1 MIGNAFLQYLKIM
14 ESINEQIEAGLLA
27 PGSKFPAERKLAETF
42 NTSRVTLREA
52 LSLLESDGKIFR
64 EDRRGWFVSPTALTY
79 DPTNTDNF
87 KTMALKAKRV
97 PRSELLSAELLP
109 CPRDAAKLLGV
120 EAFTQVYKLERLRFL
135 DDRPVAV
142 TINYVIAE
150 YFPELEEKDF
160 IESLTQTYKDDYDIL
175 YSQTRYHIRTSS
187 LQGNIAQAL
196 RATSG
201 SPAMLVERV
210 NHDQS
215 GRLIDCDIEYWRH
228 DAINIQSVA
237 TLIKE

>member
-1 MIGNAFLQYLKIM
+1 MQYLKIM
-14 ESINEQIEAGLLA
+14 ETINEQIETGLL
-27 PGSKFPAERKLAETF
+27 PSGSKFPAERKLAETF

-64 EDRRGWFVSPTALTY
+64 EDRRGWFVSPAPLTY

-87 KTMALKAKRV
+87 KAMALKAKRQPKSV
-97 PRSELLSAELLP
+97 LLNAELIP
-109 CPRDAAKLLGV
+109 CPRDAAKLLSV
-120 EAFTQVYKLERLRFL
+120 KPFTQVFKLERLRFL

-142 TINYVIAE
+142 TINYVIAD
-150 YFPELEEKDF
+150 YFPGLQEHDF
-160 IESLTQTYKDDYDIL
+160 TDSLTHTYREEYDIL
-175 YSQTRYHIRTSS
+175 YSRTRYHIRTSS
-187 LQGNIAQAL
+187 LQGEIAQAL

-210 NHDQS
+210 NHDQN

-228 DAINIQSVA
+228 DAINIESVA
-237 TLIKE
+237 TLIQGE

>member
-1 MIGNAFLQYLKIM
+1 M

-64 EDRRGWFVSPTALTY
+64 EDRRGWFVSPRPLSY

-87 KTMALKAKRV
+87 KTMALKAKRD
-97 PRSELLSAELLP
+97 PRSELLSSELLP

-120 EAFTQVYKLERLRFL
+120 EAFTQVFKLERLRFL

-150 YFPELEEKDF
+150 YFPELQEKDF

-201 SPAMLVERV
+201 SLAMLVERV
-210 NHDQS
+210 NHDQN

-228 DAINIQSVA
+228 DAINIESVA
-237 TLIKE
+237 TLIQGE

>member
-1 MIGNAFLQYLKIM
+1 M

-64 EDRRGWFVSPTALTY
+64 EDRRGWFVSPTALAY

-87 KTMALKAKRV
+87 KTMAIKAKRE

-135 DDRPVAV
+135 DNRPVAV

-150 YFPELEEKDF
+150 YFPELQEKDF
-160 IESLTQTYKDDYDIL
+160 IASLTHTYKEDYDIL

-187 LQGNIAQAL
+187 LQGEIAQAL

-210 NHDQS
+210 NHDQN
-215 GRLIDCDIEYWRH
+215 GRLIDCDLEYWRH
-228 DAINIQSVA
+228 DTINIQSVA

>member
-1 MIGNAFLQYLKIM
+1 M

-64 EDRRGWFVSPTALTY
+64 EDRRGWFVSPTALAY

-87 KTMALKAKRV
+87 KTMAIKAKRE

-135 DDRPVAV
+135 DNRPVAV

-150 YFPELEEKDF
+150 YFPELQEKDF
-160 IESLTQTYKDDYDIL
+160 IASLTHTYKEDYDIL

-187 LQGNIAQAL
+187 LQGEIAQAL

-210 NHDQS
+210 NHDQN
-215 GRLIDCDIEYWRH
+215 GRLIDCDLEYWRH

>member
-1 MIGNAFLQYLKIM
+1 M

-64 EDRRGWFVSPTALTY
+64 EDRRGWFVSPTALAY

-87 KTMALKAKRV
+87 KTMAIKAKRE
-97 PRSELLSAELLP
+97 PRSELLNAELLP

-135 DDRPVAV
+135 DNRPVAV

-150 YFPELEEKDF
+150 YFPELQEKDF
-160 IESLTQTYKDDYDIL
+160 IASLTHTYKEDYDIL

-187 LQGNIAQAL
+187 LQGEIAQAL

-210 NHDQS
+210 NHDQN
-215 GRLIDCDIEYWRH
+215 GRLIDCDLEYWRH

>member
-1 MIGNAFLQYLKIM
+1 MQYLKIM

-64 EDRRGWFVSPTALTY
+64 EDRRGWFVSPRPLSY

-87 KTMALKAKRV
+87 KTMALKAKRE
-97 PRSELLSAELLP
+97 PRSELLSSELLP
-109 CPRDAAKLLGV
+109 CPKDAAKLLGV
-120 EAFTQVYKLERLRFL
+120 EAFTQVFKLERLRFL

-150 YFPELEEKDF
+150 YFPELQEKDF

-187 LQGNIAQAL
+187 LQGKIAQAL

-201 SPAMLVERV
+201 STAMLVERV
-210 NHDQS
+210 NHDQN

>member
-1 MIGNAFLQYLKIM
+1 MQYLKIM

-64 EDRRGWFVSPTALTY
+64 EDRRGWFVSPTALAY

-87 KTMALKAKRV
+87 KTMAIKAKRE
-97 PRSELLSAELLP
+97 PRSELLNAELLP

-135 DDRPVAV
+135 DNRPVAV

-150 YFPELEEKDF
+150 YFPELQEKDF
-160 IESLTQTYKDDYDIL
+160 IASLTHTYKEDYDIL

-187 LQGNIAQAL
+187 LQGEIAQAL

-210 NHDQS
+210 NHDQN
-215 GRLIDCDIEYWRH
+215 GRLIDCDLEYWRH

>member
-1 MIGNAFLQYLKIM
+1 MQYLKIM

-64 EDRRGWFVSPTALTY
+64 EDRRGWFVSPTALAY

-87 KTMALKAKRV
+87 KTMAIKAKRE

-135 DDRPVAV
+135 DNRPVAV

-150 YFPELEEKDF
+150 YFPELQEKDF
-160 IESLTQTYKDDYDIL
+160 IASLTHTYKEDYDIL

-187 LQGNIAQAL
+187 LQGEIAQAL

-210 NHDQS
+210 NHDQN
-215 GRLIDCDIEYWRH
+215 GRLIDCDLEYWRH